1 MGLTM
6 ALTENTKAPYRA
18 TKRLKAAERRSLIL
32 EAAATILL
40 EKGFSALT
48 VRNTSEVAGI
58 RMATLQYYFPSRQ
71 HLFEAAFANIVDKTW
86 AEMMNTVDRH
96 GTLDAK
102 DHLQQFV
109 EAMCNSTFNSPLV
122 GFFVEL
128 WAAARVH
135 PYAAEIMVNYYEDA
149 LEVFT
154 KLIRAAHPKHSVQK
168 SRRLATLALSII
180 EGQTVFNQMNALTS
194 QPMGVPITVVVDTI
208 MGLISE

>member
-1 MGLTM
+1 M
-6 ALTENTKAPYRA
+6 
-18 TKRLKAAERRSLIL
+18 

-71 HLFEAAFANIVDKTW
+71 HLFEAAFGNVVDKAW
-86 AEMMNTVDRH
+86 AEMMNTADQH
-96 GTLDAK
+96 GTVDAK

-109 EAMCNSTFNSPLV
+109 EAMCDSTFNSPLV
-122 GFFVEL
+122 GFFIEL

-135 PYAAEIMVNYYEDA
+135 AYAAEIMVNYYEEA
-149 LEVFT
+149 IVVFT

-180 EGQTVFNQMNALTS
+180 EGQTVFNQMDALTPK
-194 QPMGVPITVVVDTI
+194 PMGIPITVVVDTI